1 MNNNPAKYLTR
12 KELTAE
18 MHSLGLIR
26 SVGWYGELIKRH
38 PGTVNRCL
46 RVSDAIAFLQQN
58 PDFKPRTPHREKRRA
73 TSRGIKLI

>member
-1 MNNNPAKYLTR
+1 MNNPAKYLTR

-26 SVGWYGELIKRH
+26 SVPWYGELIKRH
-38 PGTVNRCL
+38 PASVNRRL

-58 PDFKPRTPHREKRRA
+58 PDFMPRRGERKKRRA
-73 TSRGIKLI
+73 KSRGIKLI